1 MGIIKI
7 PYRGDKDI
15 EYSSLETH
23 VVMSL
28 ERYKTMEIRLSRIE
42 EDMANIHAQLRSNK
56 LYIIGGAST
65 VLAGIFS
72 TLVTLIVAVQKF
84 N

>member
-1 MGIIKI
+1 MGLIKI
-7 PYRGDKDI
+7 PDRGNKDI

-28 ERYKTMEIRLSRIE
+28 ERYKAIEVRLNRMEEEMSDIR
-42 EDMANIHAQLRSNK
+42 AQLRSNK

>member
-1 MGIIKI
+1 MAMIRI
-7 PYRGDKDI
+7 PDQGNPDI

-23 VVMSL
+23 VVMSF
-28 ERYKTMEIRLSRIE
+28 ERYKAIEVRLNRIE

-72 TLVTLIVAVQKF
+72 TLVTLIVAAQKF

>member
-7 PYRGDKDI
+7 PDRGNKDI

-28 ERYKTMEIRLSRIE
+28 ERYKATELRLDRME

-72 TLVTLIVAVQKF
+72 TLVTLIVAVQNF

>member
-7 PYRGDKDI
+7 PDRGNKDI

-28 ERYKTMEIRLSRIE
+28 ERYKAMELRLDRME
-42 EDMANIHAQLRSNK
+42 EEMSDVRSQLRSNK

>member
-7 PYRGDKDI
+7 PDRGDKDI

-28 ERYKTMEIRLSRIE
+28 ERYKAMEIRLNRIE